1 MKLRSLLAAV
11 PIALVLA
18 PSAQAAG
25 WQRVTAP
32 DGANTDQVGLLRTP
46 DGTLHVAWRHRN
58 GSLEDLLHTTIGAG
72 GKLGATTP
80 IVTGWANVQNPALVS
95 VPGGIRAFWGALRST
110 NTNDPID
117 TIATALSPN
126 GGSSWALQPTSV
138 VPDDAQAYASPASA
152 AVLRNGTPLET
163 WFGTFGVWV
172 HAGLADTP
180 GSNHN
185 LQAPLGCCGYDSN
198 IAVGADGRPVVTWFS
213 NATGHLGVYAQGVAA
228 DGSPLGSPVNMPGTS
243 DMAVGQTGRTPIAAR
258 AGGGVYVATGA
269 GYPSLNRVRVWRVG
283 AQRSTVVGKASGGTS
298 ATVAADADGRI
309 WVAWE
314 DDRGAD
320 PRVYARRSNRSGTA
334 WGATVDVGRPKGA
347 AGAYHLDASAIGS
360 SLDVLTSF
368 VLGSGSPLATYHRRV
383 RPGLT
388 LKAKP
393 GAVRRGKDVK
403 VTFRV
408 LDAGDPVKGAKVR
421 AGGDSAKTNAKG
433 RVTLTVHAGKRAT
446 ARATAPG
453 YTGAVR
459 KLKVRR

>member
-1 MKLRSLLAAV
+1 MRLRSLLAAV

-32 DGANTDQVGLLRTP
+32 DGANSDQVGLLRTP
-46 DGTLHVAWRHRN
+46 DGTLHVAWRHDN
-58 GSLEDLLHTTIGAG
+58 GSLEDLLHTTIGPG

-110 NTNDPID
+110 DTNDPID

-126 GGSSWALQPTSV
+126 GGASWALHPTGV
-138 VPDDAQAYASPASA
+138 VSDEAQAYGSPTAA
-152 AVLRNGTPLET
+152 AVLPNGTPLQT
-163 WFGTFGVWV
+163 WYGTLGVWV
-172 HAGLADTP
+172 HAGLAPTP
-180 GSNHN
+180 GSNHD
-185 LQAPLGCCGYDSN
+185 LQGPLGSYGYNAN
-198 IAVGADGRPVVTWFS
+198 IAVGADGQPVVAWFS
-213 NATGHLGVYAQGVAA
+213 NATNHLGVHAQGVTAGGA
-228 DGSPLGSPVNMPGTS
+228 PLGSPLNMPGTS
-243 DMAVGQTGRTPIAAR
+243 NMQVGQSGRIPIAAR

-283 AQRSTVVGKASGGTS
+283 APSSTVVGKASGGAS
-298 ATVAADADGRI
+298 ATVAADADGRV

-320 PRVYARRSNRSGTA
+320 PRVYARRSNRSATA

-368 VLGSGSPLATYHRRV
+368 ALGSGSPLATYHRRV

-408 LDAGDPVKGAKVR
+408 LDAGDPMKGARVR
-421 AGGDSAKTNAKG
+421 AGGDSGRTNRKG
-433 RVTLTVHAGKRAT
+433 RVTLTVHAGRKAE